1 MKIAL
6 IMRDPAKGGHS
17 IEMLFD
23 LLEDALAQQ
32 AEVTVVNWLGWRRLG
47 EFWRAV
53 RAARADFYHISGDV
67 NFVAPLLPRGK
78 VVLTIHDIDHYRKTL
93 RGWRKWVYRWL
104 WFDIPFLRVDRVIT
118 VSDMTARLVRQDLR
132 LRPERLSVIPNFIS
146 PAFEPAPRTTLGD
159 PPVVLQVGTGPQKN
173 LPRLIRALSGLSARL
188 VVVGRLSSEQ
198 QRALEESD
206 VDCTNLVGLTL
217 DEVIAQY
224 RAADIVAFAST
235 HEGFGLP
242 IVEAQVIGRPVITS
256 NRLPM
261 SDVAGDGAL
270 LIDPEDEAAYRDA
283 LVRLMEDAGL
293 RARLVE
299 KGQENAR
306 RYTLDA
312 AVKGHLALYRTLAAS
327 QTRANT

>member
-23 LLEDALAQQ
+23 LLAEALAQQ
-32 AEVTVVNWLGWRRLG
+32 AEITVVHWLGWRRLG
-47 EFWRAV
+47 EFRRAV
-53 RAARADFYHISGDV
+53 RAARADVYHISGDV
-67 NFVAPLLPRGK
+67 NFVALLLPRGK

-104 WFDIPFLRVDRVIT
+104 WFDLPLLRVNRVIT
-118 VSDMTARLVRQDLR
+118 VSDMTARLVQQELR

-146 PAFEPAPRTTLGD
+146 PAFEPAPRDTLGD

-188 VVVGRLSSEQ
+188 VVLGRLSSEQ

-206 VDCTNLVGLTL
+206 VDCTKLVGLTL
-217 DEVIAQY
+217 DDVIAQY

-256 NRLPM
+256 NRPPM
-261 SDVAGDGAL
+261 SDVAGEGAL
-270 LIDPEDEAAYRDA
+270 LIDPEDESAYRDA
-283 LVRLMEDAGL
+283 LARLISDAGL

-312 AVKGHLALYRTLAAS
+312 AVQDHLTLYLALTARTEA
-327 QTRANT
+327 TT

>member
-6 IMRDPAKGGHS
+6 IMRDPTKGGHS

-23 LLEDALAQQ
+23 LLAEALAEQ
-32 AEVTVVNWLGWRRLG
+32 AEVTVIHWLGWRRLG
-47 EFWRAV
+47 EFRRAI
-53 RAARADFYHISGDV
+53 RAASADVYHISGDV

-93 RGWRKWVYRWL
+93 RGWRKWVYRCL
-104 WFDIPFLRVDRVIT
+104 WFDLPLLRVDRVIT
-118 VSDMTARLVRQDLR
+118 VSDMTARLVRQELR

-146 PAFEPAPRTTLGD
+146 PAFEPAHRNTLGD

-188 VVVGRLSSEQ
+188 VVVGRLSPDQ

-206 VDCTNLVGLTL
+206 VHCTNLVGLAL
-217 DEVIAQY
+217 DDVIAQY

-242 IVEAQVIGRPVITS
+242 ILEAQVIGRPVITS
-256 NRLPM
+256 NRPPM
-261 SDVAGDGAL
+261 SDVAGEGAF

-283 LVRLMEDAGL
+283 LARLMSDAGL
-293 RARLVE
+293 RAQLVK

-306 RYTLDA
+306 RYNLDA
-312 AVKGHLALYRTLAAS
+312 AVQCHLTLYRTLAAP
-327 QTRANT
+327 QTGATT